1 MYNTDIDT
9 KSIYLHWPFCPYKCH
24 FCPFVAVAGKDAYMD
39 RYHATLVREI
49 IRFTE
54 KRTKT
59 YTLDTVYFGGGTPST
74 YPNELLLDMFVILKT
89 VFTFSSQVEITLEV
103 NPGTVDDTKLKVW
116 NQVGINRL
124 SIGVQSL
131 KDGVLSDLN
140 RQQSLNDVMW
150 LMSRV
155 GMFFNNV
162 SVDIILGLPGVSD
175 DDWRELLTTII
186 TWPITHISM
195 YILEIHEGTA
205 LHFRVKTKKTQL
217 PDDDHLTDMYG
228 WSVDFLQKA
237 GFMQYEVSSFAKNGY
252 QSRHNVG
259 YWDRKPYKG
268 FGIGACSFDGA
279 TRFQN
284 CADLHHY
291 IDANPDAY
299 DALCTRE
306 QLTRKQ
312 IINEKIMLGVR
323 RSTGLMLAEIYEHMS
338 PIECA
343 EMATTIRE
351 LQASGFIAESHEKII
366 LTPRGLLM
374 ENTIAT
380 RLSLL

>member
-49 IRFTE
+49 IRFTQ
-54 KRTKT
+54 KRAQKCM
-59 YTLDTVYFGGGTPST
+59 LDTVYFGGGTPST
-74 YPNELLLDMFVILKT
+74 YPNELLLDMFAILKT
-89 VFTFSSQVEITLEV
+89 VFVFSSQAEITLEV

-116 NQVGINRL
+116 KQVGINRL

-140 RQQSLNDVMW
+140 RQQSINDVMW
-150 LMSRV
+150 LMNRV
-155 GMFFNNV
+155 GMLFNNV
-162 SVDIILGLPGVSD
+162 SVDIILGLPGVND
-175 DDWRELLTTII
+175 DDWRELLTTIV
-186 TWPITHISM
+186 TWPITHVSM

-217 PDDDHLTDMYG
+217 PDDDHLTDVYG
-228 WSVDFLQKA
+228 WSVDFLQNA

-252 QSRHNVG
+252 QSQHNIG

-268 FGIGACSFDGA
+268 FGIGACSFDGT

-291 IDANPDAY
+291 IDAQPADY
-299 DALCTRE
+299 DALCMRE
-306 QLTRKQ
+306 ELTRKQ

-323 RSTGLMLAEIYEHMS
+323 RSTGLMLTEVYGQMS
-338 PIECA
+338 HIERA
-343 EMATTIRE
+343 DMVTTIRE
-351 LQASGFIAESHEKII
+351 LQASGFITESHEKII

>member
-1 MYNTDIDT
+1 MYSTEIDT

-24 FCPFVAVAGKDAYMD
+24 FCPFVAVAGKDTYMD

-49 IRFTE
+49 MRFTE
-54 KRTKT
+54 KCNQK
-59 YTLDTVYFGGGTPST
+59 YTLDTIYFGGGTPST
-74 YPNELLLDMFVILKT
+74 YPNELLLDMFAILKT
-89 VFTFSSQVEITLEV
+89 VFTFSSQTEITLEV

-140 RQQSLNDVMW
+140 RHQSINDVMW
-150 LMSRV
+150 LMNRV
-155 GMFFNNV
+155 GMLFNNV

-175 DDWRELLTTII
+175 PDWRELLATIV

-217 PDDDHLTDMYG
+217 PDDDHLTDVYE
-228 WSVDFLQKA
+228 WSINFLEQA

-268 FGIGACSFDGA
+268 FGIGACSFDGT

-284 CADLHHY
+284 YADLHHY
-291 IDANPDAY
+291 IDAQPADY

-338 PIECA
+338 HIERA

-351 LQASGFIAESHEKII
+351 LQASGFITESHEKII
-366 LTPRGLLM
+366 LTPRGLLI